1 MGDHGAEGKTS
12 ELDDVISA
20 YLAERAKR
28 AVGQPVQS
36 GPEREAGRE
45 SLREAY
51 QDLVRSFQPSQEGAP
66 GTTERGAGPGRQEL
80 VAARELV
87 IEHEA
92 VKAVAAASGRITPR
106 KVLVPTIGAAAAA
119 LTVYIWMARPSWVYP
134 APLTLPTVESDLDS
148 ERLLLVSGLLAEEQ
162 KTNPEVA
169 AQIAALAT
177 LPHLTQ
183 ARNDSGQ
190 VSFMYDTSRGLIK
203 LFLDSG
209 NLLRISEER

>member
-1 MGDHGAEGKTS
+1 MDDRGPEGRTT

-28 AVGQPVQS
+28 AAGRPVQS
-36 GPEREAGRE
+36 SAEREVGE

-51 QDLVRSFQPSQEGAP
+51 QDLVRSFQPSGEGAP
-66 GTTERGAGPGRQEL
+66 GSIERGGEPGRQEL

-92 VKAVAAASGRITPR
+92 VKAVAAASGPITPR
-106 KVLVPTIGAAAAA
+106 KVLVPTLGALAAA
-119 LTVYIWMARPSWVYP
+119 LTTYVWVARPSWVFP
-134 APLTLPTVESDLDS
+134 APLTLPTVESDLDT
-148 ERLLLVSGLLAEEQ
+148 ERLLIVGGLLAEEQ
-162 KTNPEVA
+162 RTNPEVA

-177 LPHLTQ
+177 LPRLTQ

-190 VSFMYDTSRGLIK
+190 VSFMYDTSRGLITI
-203 LFLDSG
+203 LLDSG
-209 NLLRISEER
+209 NVLRISEQR